1 MKAPLVFAGPGI
13 PHGWSDSL
21 VYLFDIYPTVCDLI
35 GARVPEGIDG
45 TSFRPVLDGRATT
58 ARSEL
63 MLAYVDKQ
71 RAIRDARW
79 KLIRYP
85 AVDVTQLF
93 DLHADPDETRNLAA
107 DPTQRGR
114 VADLL
119 RRLAR
124 LQEHHGDDLP
134 LTAANSRP
142 ATPVTP
148 EQLRLLAKPAGT
160 R

>member
-1 MKAPLVFAGPGI
+1 
-13 PHGWSDSL
+13 PHGRSDAL

-35 GARVPEGIDG
+35 GAKLPEGIDG
-45 TSFRPVLDGRATT
+45 TSFRPVLDGRATA

-63 MLAYVDKQ
+63 MLAYLDKQ

-85 AVDVTQLF
+85 PVAVTQPSA
-93 DLHADPDETRNLAA
+93 LHPAPAEPGTLAA
-107 DPTQRGR
+107 APTRRGR
-114 VADLL
+114 IADLL

-124 LQEHHGDDLP
+124 PQEPHGADLP
-134 LTAANSRP
+134 LTAANPRP

-148 EQLRLLAKPAGT
+148 EQLRPLANPSGA